1 MSAAALAHAQA
12 ELASARHAAHAP
24 SSLPSSSVYRWALL
38 SSLRRDSSARFARW
52 ATSRSRNVAT
62 TLVHKP
68 VVEYLA
74 IKTQLK
80 LQLAQRPLLVPMLPV
95 AGSSSSG
102 GMSNGSM
109 ALFDNAL
116 AASWRAE
123 AGVRLRDLRSVA
135 LWAHSACLMRS
146 FPIGGGGND
155 AGSSNVAGGRG
166 TSSSSSTGAASST
179 EREWVLVRQGATEQ
193 SLSLLEWRPKGSGD
207 PTRRPAVSGA
217 ARAALL
223 DEHDADSPFAPSPA
237 RRERM
242 AGATAASASAR
253 SRSAAA
259 AGTFVIPG
267 MHMQVLAGVWGRW
280 DGDNASSAR
289 SAELAFLWLSVPYS
303 LLLAHLPWA
312 SPSAGLAPP
321 VSLPAYMR
329 PAAVQQ
335 WTVRPDDLD
344 SALGLHGLRVN
355 ISLRSAAGQGARGG
369 RTFWSWFYNDIT
381 ACVRADEP
389 APSGALGH
397 GAVELHLPPLS
408 ALAPRWNA
416 GLPSLAWKGEL
427 WSGRFER
434 LLIVDL
440 VIAAEDD
447 ARILWLVSQPVS
459 LDQLDSAADSALGA
473 GLSMDAPDERA
484 YAASHRDLGVGALRF
499 EMTHA
504 PAVRASAD
512 GRRVETAA
520 EGVDSGAG
528 VTRLQSLHIALDLS
542 FVDSR
547 FGTSYARAGAASLG
561 HALQQ
566 RAREHMSD
574 QQYAQFQR
582 EQMGLRAAL
591 DDERPLPAQQQRR
604 GAGAARGGVAAAAAP
619 HHAPHFTVHAP
630 AAAAA
635 ANAAGAGPAASG
647 AGARGRAGRPQWQ
660 DTAEKRDEDEG
671 FKF

>member
-1 MSAAALAHAQA
+1 M
-12 ELASARHAAHAP
+12 
-24 SSLPSSSVYRWALL
+24 
-38 SSLRRDSSARFARW
+38 
-52 ATSRSRNVAT
+52 
-62 TLVHKP
+62 
-68 VVEYLA
+68 
-74 IKTQLK
+74 
-80 LQLAQRPLLVPMLPV
+80 
-95 AGSSSSG
+95 
-102 GMSNGSM
+102 
-109 ALFDNAL
+109 
-116 AASWRAE
+116 
-123 AGVRLRDLRSVA
+123 
-135 LWAHSACLMRS
+135 
-146 FPIGGGGND
+146 
-155 AGSSNVAGGRG
+155 
-166 TSSSSSTGAASST
+166 
-179 EREWVLVRQGATEQ
+179 
-193 SLSLLEWRPKGSGD
+193 
-207 PTRRPAVSGA
+207 
-217 ARAALL
+217 
-223 DEHDADSPFAPSPA
+223 
-237 RRERM
+237 
-242 AGATAASASAR
+242 
-253 SRSAAA
+253 
-259 AGTFVIPG
+259 FVIPG

-280 DGDNASSAR
+280 DGDTAASAR

-329 PAAVQQ
+329 PAAAQQ

-369 RTFWSWFYNDIT
+369 RTFWSWFYSDVT
-381 ACVRADEP
+381 ASVRADEP
-389 APSGALGH
+389 APSGALGR

-440 VIAAEDD
+440 VVASEDDD
-447 ARILWLVSQPVS
+447 ARVLWLVSQPVS

-512 GRRVETAA
+512 GRRVETAVA
-520 EGVDSGAG
+520 ADGADSGAG
-528 VTRLQSLHIALDLS
+528 VTRLQSLHIALDLT

-574 QQYAQFQR
+574 HQYAQFQR

-604 GAGAARGGVAAAAAP
+604 GAGAGAGAVRGGAVAAAAP

-630 AAAAA
+630 APAAAAGAAGAGAGAAAA
-635 ANAAGAGPAASG
+635 AASSAGS
-647 AGARGRAGRPQWQ
+647 RGRAARPQWQ
-660 DTAEKRDEDEG
+660 DTVEKRDEDEG